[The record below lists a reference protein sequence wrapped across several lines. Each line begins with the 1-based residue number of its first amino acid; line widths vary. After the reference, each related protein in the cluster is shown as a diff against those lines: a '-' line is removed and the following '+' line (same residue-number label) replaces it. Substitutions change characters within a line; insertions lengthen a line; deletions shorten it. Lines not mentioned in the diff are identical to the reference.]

1 VLIAAGVFVGGKVK
15 QMSSTFVGAR
25 ANRGSPSFAP
35 SPSVLVKAAIL
46 FAVWAC
52 AGCGGASP
60 ESFKPEA
67 ADSRQALEKT
77 LEAWRSGKKTGELD
91 ALAEGGPKLHAVDSD
106 WSAGKRLAS
115 FEITGELPESSPTAQ
130 QFSVKLQYEKQK
142 QPIDAVYYVVGK
154 DPILVFRD
162 KDYAQS
168 RGM

>member
-1 VLIAAGVFVGGKVK
+1 MYLRFAIRPSSGHSRPFPPAQYFLAQAAV
-15 QMSSTFVGAR
+15 
-25 ANRGSPSFAP
+25 
-35 SPSVLVKAAIL
+35 L
-46 FAVWAC
+46 FAAWAC

-77 LEAWRSGKKTGELD
+77 LEAWRSGKKPSELE
-91 ALAEGGPKLHAVDSD
+91 ALAEEGPNVHAVDSD

-115 FEITGELPESSPTAQ
+115 YEITGELPESSPTTQ
-130 QFSVKLQYEKQK
+130 QFSVKLHYEKQK
-142 QPIDAVYYVVGK
+142 QPMDAVYYVVGK

>member
-1 VLIAAGVFVGGKVK
+1 MCSRPVA
-15 QMSSTFVGAR
+15 
-25 ANRGSPSFAP
+25 AP
-35 SPSVLVKAAIL
+35 SNGRSRPFRPSRNLLSATSIL

-77 LEAWRSGKKTGELD
+77 LEAWCSGKKAGELD

-106 WSAGKRLAS
+106 WNAGKRLAS
-115 FEITGELPESSPTAQ
+115 YEIMGEAPESSPTVQ
-130 QFSVKLQYEKQK
+130 QFSVKLHYEKQK